1 MAPVAEVAGQYR
13 TFRTAPH
20 RTCARASVSRE
31 TRTRDGRGLSVQ
43 SPLGVCPCSP
53 LLGSVRAVPFC
64 PQERECS
71 TAPSLGGLQ
80 RSWQPQTLH
89 CTALPAIVGLGTR
102 RRYTAVRRVRRQS
115 VSRRRAVAGMS
126 ACTGDDPFGN
136 TKQDLYTE
144 VKGTYA
150 RPRHSTRVLVALIGP
165 DRSL

>member
-20 RTCARASVSRE
+20 RTAPHTRIGVPPRRAHE
-31 TRTRDGRGLSVQ
+31 TCGGLSVQ
-43 SPLGVCPCSP
+43 SPFAHRRESAPQRPPSGASNDHGSP
-53 LLGSVRAVPFC
+53 K
-64 PQERECS
+64 
-71 TAPSLGGLQ
+71 
-80 RSWQPQTLH
+80 H
-89 CTALPAIVGLGTR
+89 CTALHCTAIVGLGTR
-102 RRYTAVRRVRRQS
+102 RRYTAVRPMRRQS

-150 RPRHSTRVLVALIGP
+150 RPKHSTRVLVALIGH

>member
-1 MAPVAEVAGQYR
+1 MRMRIGVPRDAYTR
-13 TFRTAPH
+13 
-20 RTCARASVSRE
+20 RA
-31 TRTRDGRGLSVQ
+31 
-43 SPLGVCPCSP
+43 
-53 LLGSVRAVPFC
+53 GSVRAVPFC
-64 PQERECS
+64 PQERESS

-89 CTALPAIVGLGTR
+89 CTALHC
-102 RRYTAVRRVRRQS
+102 TALHCTACHRGVRHTATLYGRPSYASPVSPVRQ
-115 VSRRRAVAGMS
+115 RRAVAGMS

-150 RPRHSTRVLVALIGP
+150 RPKHSTRVLVALIGH